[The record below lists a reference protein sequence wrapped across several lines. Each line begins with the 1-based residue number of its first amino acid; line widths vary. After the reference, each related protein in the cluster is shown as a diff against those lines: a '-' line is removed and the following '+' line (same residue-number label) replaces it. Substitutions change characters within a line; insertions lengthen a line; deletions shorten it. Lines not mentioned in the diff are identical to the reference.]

1 MHATL
6 HGERKLTELDFARLR
21 RLSHGA
27 LPPELDEVLDE
38 AELVDPRSIPA
49 DTVTMCA
56 RVEIEDVQTGEHRT
70 LTICYPHDAQP
81 AAGRIPVLSPI
92 GAALLGLR
100 VGATAH
106 WCAPTGDRRSAHV
119 VAVPFQPE
127 AFGDYLT

>member
-6 HGERKLTELDFARLR
+6 QGERKLTELDFARLR
-21 RLSHGA
+21 RLSPGEI
-27 LPPELDEVLDE
+27 PDELDEILDE
-38 AELVDPRSIPA
+38 AEQVDPRSIPP

-56 RVEIEDVQTGEHRT
+56 RVEIQDVQTGEHRT
-70 LTICYPHDAQP
+70 LTLCYPRDAQP
-81 AAGRIPVLSPI
+81 AAGRISVLSPL
-92 GAALLGLR
+92 GVALLGLR

-106 WCAPTGDRRSAHV
+106 WSSPTGERRSAHV

>member
-21 RLSHGA
+21 RLS
-27 LPPELDEVLDE
+27 LTEVPLELDEILDE
-38 AELVDPRSIPA
+38 AERVDARSIPA

-56 RVEIEDVQTGEHRT
+56 RVEIQDVQTGERRI
-70 LTICYPHDAQP
+70 LTICYPRDAQP
-81 AAGRIPVLSPI
+81 AAGRISVLSPL

-106 WCAPTGDRRSAHV
+106 WSAPTGERRSAHV
-119 VAVPFQPE
+119 IAVPFQPE